1 MNLRENLEST
11 MHEAMRNKDDIT
23 RDTIRMVFSA
33 IKQVEV
39 ETRKP
44 VDDQSILAILQ
55 KEVKIRTE
63 TISELA
69 LSDRKD
75 LVDKSKV
82 EISILEK
89 FLPAQLSDEDLASII
104 NNVMKE
110 LSASS
115 PADMGKI
122 MKTVLPMVKGKA
134 QPDRVSRIVK
144 ELLDG

>member
-33 IKQVEV
+33 LKQVEV

-75 LVDKSKV
+75 LVEKAKA

-104 NNVMKE
+104 DNVMKE

-122 MKTVLPMVKGKA
+122 MKTVLPMV
-134 QPDRVSRIVK
+134 RESST
-144 ELLDG
+144 

>member
-75 LVDKSKV
+75 LVEKAKA

-104 NNVMKE
+104 DNVMKE

-134 QPDRVSRIVK
+134 QPDREIGRAHV
-144 ELLDG
+144 

>member
-33 IKQVEV
+33 LKQVEV

-75 LVDKSKV
+75 LVEKAKA

-89 FLPAQLSDEDLASII
+89 FLPAQLSDEDLASIKI
-104 NNVMKE
+104 GR
-110 LSASS
+110 ASCRE
-115 PADMGKI
+115 
-122 MKTVLPMVKGKA
+122 
-134 QPDRVSRIVK
+134 RV
-144 ELLDG
+144 

>member
-33 IKQVEV
+33 LKQVEV

-75 LVDKSKV
+75 LVEKAKA

-104 NNVMKE
+104 DNVMKE

>member
-11 MHEAMRNKDDIT
+11 MHEAMRHKDDIT

-33 IKQVEV
+33 LKQVEV

-75 LVDKSKV
+75 LVEKAKA

-104 NNVMKE
+104 DNVMKE

>member
-75 LVDKSKV
+75 LVEKAKA

-104 NNVMKE
+104 DNVMKE